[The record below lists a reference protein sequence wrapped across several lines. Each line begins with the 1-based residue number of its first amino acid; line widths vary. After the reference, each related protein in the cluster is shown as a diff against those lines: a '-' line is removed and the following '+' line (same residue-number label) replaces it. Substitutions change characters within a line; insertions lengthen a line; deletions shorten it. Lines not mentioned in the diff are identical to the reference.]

1 MFIYVDCDDRRYNIL
16 SSGLNGSRLGG
27 GGSGL
32 KRLSE
37 SLTRRTPSKT
47 PRRSPSRNGSK
58 SPGRDGGVITP
69 GRKTPGGGDRFIP
82 NRFTT
87 DFEASH
93 FKIVRDG
100 QQSVE
105 SEIMSP
111 SKREY
116 QRVIQENLGADLS
129 TTRLGIIK
137 PKA

>member
-1 MFIYVDCDDRRYNIL
+1 MWENIL
-16 SSGLNGSRLGG
+16 KQKIENNFPYFVSNITRMHSSINKFAL
-27 GGSGL
+27 
-32 KRLSE
+32 
-37 SLTRRTPSKT
+37 
-47 PRRSPSRNGSK
+47 
-58 SPGRDGGVITP
+58 
-69 GRKTPGGGDRFIP
+69 GGDRFIP
-82 NRFTT
+82 NRRTT
-87 DFEASH
+87 DLEASH
-93 FKIVRDG
+93 FKIVRAS